1 MTNYASEETLSTF
14 RASLFRFSVL
24 WNRENDRATVEEV
37 LPLAGAW
44 VAIIYRE
51 PGTDG
56 PLGFVVDLNDFV
68 AGFDEDFGT
77 EEAVQE
83 ILQSIIFDPSGP
95 GRTSDHPRL
104 RAVAAAFPGV
114 TWHGEFSDLPV
125 P

>member
-1 MTNYASEETLSTF
+1 MTNYANEETLSTF
-14 RASLFRFSVL
+14 RAGLFRFSVP
-24 WNRENDRATVEEV
+24 WNQDKDRATVEE
-37 LPLAGAW
+37 LLLLGGAW

-68 AGFDEDFGT
+68 AGFDEVFGT
-77 EEAVQE
+77 EEAAQE
-83 ILQSIIFDPSGP
+83 ILQSIILDPGGP

-114 TWHGEFSDLPV
+114 TWHGDLSDLPK